1 MIERRKLVRRQAD
14 REMLEKSGGPRDR
27 RQDPETKEYRHKR
40 RRAVRHNCQVRIAL
54 KLGQSSGWGDTW
66 QVTEHPI
73 KGRILDLS
81 AEGCSV
87 FSPQQLD
94 IGQQLSLVIQLR
106 RGGEIRAGGV
116 VRWTKAVQEHR
127 GFASGVE
134 FVHLMQND
142 RQRIAAF
149 LQELDATIGL

>member
-1 MIERRKLVRRQAD
+1 MIERRKRVRRQAD
-14 REMLEKSGGPRDR
+14 RELLEKAEGPRDR
-27 RQDPETKEYRHKR
+27 RHDPETKEYRHKR

-54 KLGQSSGWGDTW
+54 RIGQSSGWMDTW
-66 QVTEHPI
+66 NVTEHPI

-81 AEGCSV
+81 AEGCSL

-94 IGQQLSLVIQLR
+94 IGQELSLVIQLR

-116 VRWTKAVQEHR
+116 VRWTKAVRERR

-134 FVHLMQND
+134 FTHIAAEE
-142 RQRIAAF
+142 RRRIGAF
-149 LQELDATIGL
+149 LQELDSSIGL